1 LGSRRFISNEDS
13 STTSTEMKLIVLV
26 HVITA
31 ALASHIRS
39 SPQQKKQQQSLLSS
53 VSTKVGKTEAQCI
66 EVAKKFVPAKGA
78 VPDSIIEKSQD
89 YCALRFTADHSYVCP
104 HFKDFIENSM
114 MDEGVDR
121 TKPHTA
127 SMLCYLTEYHVSELR
142 VQTMN
147 IPNMAVD
154 NATLEEFG
162 VHEDC
167 VPAVTKAMAPE
178 TAMPKEK
185 VPDFWYQFCLSQDC
199 AHYLP
204 SRHRWCKINKSPTPQ
219 HSNQLCL
226 LVRDYAIRGV
236 GSFDDMMSA
245 HDMCKMYLGF
255 IDESLVNV
263 EAYEYV
269 VHEGSKDNIP
279 EPADPQKALLHS
291 QLINTAGGHFVRDNM
306 ASPVKPIDKSSASK
320 YGLGALLVFLIS
332 QQ

>member
-1 LGSRRFISNEDS
+1 
-13 STTSTEMKLIVLV
+13 MKLIVLV
-26 HVITA
+26 HFIMMA
-31 ALASHIRS
+31 GASHIRS
-39 SPQQKKQQQSLLSS
+39 PQHKKQQQSLLS
-53 VSTKVGKTEAQCI
+53 TKAGKTEAECV
-66 EVAKKFVPAKGA
+66 EVAKKFVPAEGA

-89 YCALRFTADHSYVCP
+89 YCALTFTADHSYVCP

-114 MDEGVDR
+114 ADEGVDR
-121 TKPHTA
+121 TKPHTP

-142 VQTMN
+142 VQTLN

-162 VHEDC
+162 VHEAC
-167 VPAVTKAMAPE
+167 APAVSKAMKPE
-178 TAMPKEK
+178 TTMPKEK

-226 LVRDYAIRGV
+226 LVRDYAIRGI
-236 GSFDDMMSA
+236 GSFKDQMSA
-245 HDMCKMYLGF
+245 HDMCQMYLGF
-255 IDESLVNV
+255 IDESLINV

-269 VHEGSKDNIP
+269 VHEGSKENIP
-279 EPADPQKALLHS
+279 EPKDPQKALLHS
-291 QLINTAGGHFVRDNM
+291 QLLNTAGGHYIRDNS
-306 ASPVKPIDKSSASK
+306 ASPVKPIEKSSASA
-320 YGLGALLVFLIS
+320 YGLGAFLLLLMI